1 MRKTSRIFLIALLLI
16 SITSYNARFIFAEEI
31 NVVDPTNEEVGYA
44 SILYDNDN
52 GLPTSEANAIAETEE
67 GFIWIGGYSG
77 LIRYDGQNFERY
89 DSTTGIASVI
99 SLFVDSKDRL
109 WIGTNDS
116 GVFVLKNS
124 DLIKFGRDEGLRAL
138 SIREIDEDSEGNIFI
153 ASTRGIAYIDQD
165 MVLHQ
170 LDEPLLNDA
179 YIKEFKI
186 SDDDVIYGIT
196 NSGEVFVIK
205 NKKLTSYY
213 DSADLGFDNTVKCI
227 YPDYDNP
234 GYIYAGTTG
243 SEMYYGK
250 LGEPFEI
257 IEEVDL
263 SPLYNINSI
272 KMVDGKLWFCADN
285 GIGAYDKEKF
295 SVLDNIPLT
304 SSIEKMM
311 VDYEGDLWFASSK
324 QGVMK
329 IVNSRFVDLFEQ
341 YNIEQTVVNATA
353 LYDDSLFIGSNADGL
368 KIISKTDGLLDSYP
382 LNTCVSI
389 SGVDYGQNDLLKML
403 EDKRIRSMI
412 NDSKGNL
419 WISTYG
425 TYGLIKL
432 NNHNATCFTSADGM
446 PTDRIRTVYE
456 RKDGSILV
464 ACTGGI
470 AVIENDEIVKIY
482 DQTSG
487 INNTE
492 ILSVIET
499 KNGDI
504 LAGTDGDGLYLL
516 HDDSVTRY
524 GVGDGLQSEIIMRVK
539 NDNTTNICWIVTGN
553 SIAYMD
559 ENLEVHTIKN
569 FPFSNN
575 FDMYENSRGEMWI
588 LSSNG
593 IYVTKVDELIK
604 NETLSPLYYS
614 KSNGLKTLTNANSYS
629 CVSED
634 GDLYICGATG
644 VSKVNIEEPFETVS
658 NLKMVVPYIECDNE
672 LIYPNE
678 DGTYLISEDTQRL
691 TIYAFVYNYSLINP
705 LVTYHLDGFEDRLT
719 TVERSSLT
727 PINYTNL
734 KGGEYNFVMKIKDPA
749 GTDEQEIVVNITK
762 TKAFYEEVWFYV
774 LSVVVASIVIGTIVR
789 SIILKKTKEYEKKN
803 REQKTLIREITE
815 AFAKIIDMKDKY
827 TNGHSSRVAEYTAM
841 LTKEMGYDEDTVEK
855 YYNIALMHD
864 LGKIGI
870 PEDVLNKPGK
880 LTDEEFN
887 IIKSHSIKGYNV
899 LKSISIMPELAD
911 GAGFHH
917 ERPDGKGY
925 PRGLKKDEIPM
936 VAQIIAVAD
945 TFDAMYS
952 DRPYRKRMN
961 FDKIVAI
968 INEVSGTQLSKDVV
982 DAFLRLVDKGELR
995 DPNDDG
1001 GGSLEDIDNI
1011 REKYK

>member
-1 MRKTSRIFLIALLLI
+1 MKKTSSILLIALLLI

-44 SILYDNDN
+44 SVLYDNDN

-124 DLIKFGRDEGLRAL
+124 DLTKFGRDEGLRAL
-138 SIREIDEDSEGNIFI
+138 SIREIDEDSQGNIFI

-263 SPLYNINSI
+263 TPLYNINSI

-285 GIGAYDKEKF
+285 GIGVYDKEKF
-295 SVLDNIPLT
+295 SVLNNIPLT
-304 SSIEKMM
+304 SSVEKMM
-311 VDYEGDLWFASSK
+311 VDYEGNLWFASSK

-341 YNIEQTVVNATA
+341 YNIEPSVINATA
-353 LYDDSLFIGSNADGL
+353 LYDGGLFIGGNADGL
-368 KIISKTDGLLDSYP
+368 KIISKTDGLLDSYY
-382 LNTCVSI
+382 LNSCVSI
-389 SGVDYGQNDLLKML
+389 SGVDYNQDDLLKML

-470 AVIENDEIVKIY
+470 AVIDNDEIVKIY

-492 ILSVIET
+492 ILTVIET

-524 GVGDGLQSEIIMRVK
+524 GVGDGLQSEIIMRV
-539 NDNTTNICWIVTGN
+539 
-553 SIAYMD
+553 
-559 ENLEVHTIKN
+559 
-569 FPFSNN
+569 
-575 FDMYENSRGEMWI
+575 
-588 LSSNG
+588 
-593 IYVTKVDELIK
+593 
-604 NETLSPLYYS
+604 
-614 KSNGLKTLTNANSYS
+614 
-629 CVSED
+629 
-634 GDLYICGATG
+634 
-644 VSKVNIEEPFETVS
+644 
-658 NLKMVVPYIECDNE
+658 
-672 LIYPNE
+672 
-678 DGTYLISEDTQRL
+678 TQL
-691 TIYAFVYNYSLINP
+691 PTW
-705 LVTYHLDGFEDRLT
+705 
-719 TVERSSLT
+719 
-727 PINYTNL
+727 
-734 KGGEYNFVMKIKDPA
+734 MKI
-749 GTDEQEIVVNITK
+749 
-762 TKAFYEEVWFYV
+762 
-774 LSVVVASIVIGTIVR
+774 
-789 SIILKKTKEYEKKN
+789 
-803 REQKTLIREITE
+803 
-815 AFAKIIDMKDKY
+815 
-827 TNGHSSRVAEYTAM
+827 
-841 LTKEMGYDEDTVEK
+841 
-855 YYNIALMHD
+855 
-864 LGKIGI
+864 
-870 PEDVLNKPGK
+870 
-880 LTDEEFN
+880 
-887 IIKSHSIKGYNV
+887 
-899 LKSISIMPELAD
+899 
-911 GAGFHH
+911 
-917 ERPDGKGY
+917 
-925 PRGLKKDEIPM
+925 
-936 VAQIIAVAD
+936 
-945 TFDAMYS
+945 
-952 DRPYRKRMN
+952 
-961 FDKIVAI
+961 
-968 INEVSGTQLSKDVV
+968 
-982 DAFLRLVDKGELR
+982 
-995 DPNDDG
+995 
-1001 GGSLEDIDNI
+1001 
-1011 REKYK
+1011 